1 MTQLI
6 KIKSGDTEFWIEPE
20 EDVKT
25 EQKLVNA
32 SVLEKLNEKGIDFN
46 KFSKTINNICGSL
59 KKSLDD
65 LPEELRPSKITTE
78 FGLKISGEGGIFV
91 VKTSAESS
99 LTITAEWQFS

>member
-20 EDVKT
+20 EDVNT
-25 EQKLVNA
+25 GQKLVNA
-32 SVLEKLNEKGIDFN
+32 SILEDLSEKGIDFN
-46 KFSKTINNICGSL
+46 KFSKLINNICVSL
-59 KKSLDD
+59 KGSLDD
-65 LPEELRPSKITTE
+65 LPKDMRPSKISTE

-91 VKTSAESS
+91 VKTSAEAS